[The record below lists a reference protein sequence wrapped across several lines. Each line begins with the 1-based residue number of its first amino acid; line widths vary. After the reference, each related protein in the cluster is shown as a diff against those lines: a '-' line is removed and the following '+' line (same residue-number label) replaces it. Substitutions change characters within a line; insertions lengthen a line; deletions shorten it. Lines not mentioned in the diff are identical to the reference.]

1 MLSILGFTW
10 NIFRQ
15 NFSEEEIRQI
25 KNGFLKLI
33 NFFSVS
39 TKIVDNVL
47 FSNILFGCIASFF

>member
-25 KNGFLKLI
+25 KNGFLKV
-33 NFFSVS
+33 NKFFLCF
-39 TKIVDNVL
+39 DEN
-47 FSNILFGCIASFF
+47 CR